1 MRGTPGGA
9 EDSAGLGDQQRDAQR
24 GRGFKSGDADG
35 RGACLVTVSGCQRLM
50 MVGLTKYSIEQARKH
65 KVTRA
70 RQVSLG
76 LLLFHLFCSVGVL
89 GWGAGLFMSG
99 ALGFWLLCG
108 HWLLEDVGE

>member
-1 MRGTPGGA
+1 MGVVVCG
-9 EDSAGLGDQQRDAQR
+9 
-24 GRGFKSGDADG
+24 
-35 RGACLVTVSGCQRLM
+35 VV

-89 GWGAGLFMSG
+89 GWAAGLFMSG
-99 ALGFWLLCG
+99 ALGFWLWCG
-108 HWLLEDVGE
+108 HWLLEDVGDDDGSD